1 MKQARLDAAVFTP
14 AFLIAAAVA
23 AALIFIPEQS
33 QAWANQAMS
42 SITSNFGWLLVAFG
56 FFAFVFALW
65 LAFGRYGQV
74 KLATDHTDKEYSEV
88 SWAAMMFS
96 AGIGIGLMSW
106 SFVEPIYYLSTPPL
120 GIEPASTSAYTWGH
134 MYTLFHWSFVPWT
147 LYAIPAVA
155 VAYRLYVRK
164 RPYLRISEACR
175 PVFKRQSDGA
185 LGALT
190 DTLILLG
197 LLGGAGT
204 SLGLG
209 VPLVSELVSHL
220 FGVED
225 SIGMRLG
232 VIGFWALL
240 FGGSAYHGLK
250 KGIRWLSD
258 INIVLAIIVVLFVL
272 IAGPTVFIMS
282 LTMNSLGLLL
292 DSFAQI
298 SFWLAPITGDDFP
311 DNWTLFYWAWWIAYA
326 PLMGLFIGRIS
337 KGRTVK
343 SLVLG
348 TLSWGS
354 LGCMTFLAVCG
365 AYAQYLQLN
374 GILDVTAV
382 LSESGIPSAVVAILE
397 TLPLSTLVIAV
408 FTLLSFVFLATT
420 LDSSAYVL
428 ASISTKHLA
437 GDEEPARWN
446 RVAWAVILAAL
457 AVGLLVIDALDT
469 VKAST
474 IMLALPLIPVL
485 LVLFKSLLNQLHED
499 FGPRLAKPELVLGG
513 EGSRTNKGEQHDN

>member
-1 MKQARLDAAVFTP
+1 MRQSRLDVAVFIP

-23 AALIFIPEQS
+23 AALIFAPAES
-33 QAWANQAMS
+33 QAWANNAMS
-42 SITSNFGWLLVAFG
+42 AITDNFGWLLVLFG
-56 FFAFVFALW
+56 FSAFVFALW

-74 KLATDHTDKEYSEV
+74 KLATERVDKEYSEI

-120 GIEPASTSAYTWGH
+120 GIEPHSSAAFNWGH

-155 VAYRLYVRK
+155 VAYRLYVRQ
-164 RPYLRISEACR
+164 RPFLRISEACR
-175 PVFKRQSDGA
+175 PVFKKHSDGA

-225 SIGMRLG
+225 SIGIRLG

-240 FGGSAYHGLK
+240 FGGSAYRGLK
-250 KGIRWLSD
+250 QGIRWLSD

-272 IAGPTVFIMS
+272 FAGPTVFILS

-298 SFWLAPITGDDFP
+298 SFWLAPVTGDDFP
-311 DNWTLFYWAWWIAYA
+311 DKWTLFYWAWWIAYA

-337 KGRTVK
+337 KGRTIK

-365 AYAQYLQLN
+365 AYAQHLELT
-374 GILDVTAV
+374 GTLEVSAV
-382 LSESGIPSAVVAILE
+382 LAESGIPATVVAILE
-397 TLPLSTLVIAV
+397 TLPFSTVVIAV

-428 ASISTKHLA
+428 ASISTKNLA

-474 IMLALPLIPVL
+474 IMLALPLIPLL

-499 FGPRLAKPELVLGG
+499 FGQRLARPELVVSVQKNHDQ
-513 EGSRTNKGEQHDN
+513 EGAKNDN

>member
-1 MKQARLDAAVFTP
+1 MKQAKLDVAVFTP
-14 AFLIAAAVA
+14 AFVIAAAVA
-23 AALIFIPEQS
+23 AALIFVPSQS
-33 QAWANQAMS
+33 QAWANQAMTA
-42 SITSNFGWLLVAFG
+42 ITANFGWLLVLFG
-56 FFAFVFALW
+56 FAAFVFALW

-74 KLATDHTDKEYSEV
+74 KLATHHAAKEYSEV

-120 GIEPASTSAYTWGH
+120 GIEPHSSAAYNWGH

-155 VAYRLYVRK
+155 VAYRLYVRQ
-164 RPYLRISEACR
+164 RPFLRISEACR
-175 PVFKRQSDGA
+175 PVFKQRSDGA
-185 LGALT
+185 LGAVT

-220 FGVED
+220 FGVQD

-232 VIGFWALL
+232 VISFWALL
-240 FGGSAYHGLK
+240 FGGSAYRGLK
-250 KGIRWLSD
+250 QGIRWLSD

-272 IAGPTVFIMS
+272 VAGPTVFILS

-337 KGRTVK
+337 KGRTIK

-365 AYAQYLQLN
+365 AYAQHLELT
-374 GILDVTAV
+374 GTLPVSALLGDV
-382 LSESGIPSAVVAILE
+382 GIPATVVAILE
-397 TLPLSTLVIAV
+397 TLPFSTVVIAV

-428 ASISTKHLA
+428 ASISTKNLA
-437 GDEEPARWN
+437 GNEEPARWN

-474 IMLALPLIPVL
+474 IILALPLIPVL
-485 LVLFKSLLNQLHED
+485 LVLFKALLNQLHED
-499 FGPRLAKPELVLGG
+499 FGEHVARPELVISPSSTNNSQ
-513 EGSRTNKGEQHDN
+513 GSKHE

>member
-1 MKQARLDAAVFTP
+1 MNKPKLDVAVFTP
-14 AFLIAAAVA
+14 AFVIAAAVA
-23 AALIFIPEQS
+23 AALIVYPDSS
-33 QAWANQAMS
+33 QAWASNAMS
-42 SITSNFGWLLVAFG
+42 AITSNFGWLLVAFG
-56 FFAFVFALW
+56 FGAFVFALW
-65 LAFGRYGQV
+65 LAFGRYGNV
-74 KLATDHTDKEYSEV
+74 KLDRQQGDKEYSEV

-106 SFVEPIYYLSTPPL
+106 SFVEPVYYLSTPPL
-120 GIEPASTSAYTWGH
+120 GLEPHSVDAFNWGH

-155 VAYRLYVRK
+155 VAYRLYVRN

-175 PVFKRQSDGA
+175 PVFKSQSDGF
-185 LGALT
+185 LGVVT

-240 FGGSAYHGLK
+240 FGGSAYRGLK
-250 KGIRWLSD
+250 QGIRWLSD
-258 INIVLAIIVVLFVL
+258 INIVLAIIVVAFVL
-272 IAGPTVFIMS
+272 LAGPTVFILS
-282 LTMNSLGLLL
+282 LTMSSFGLLL
-292 DSFAQI
+292 DSFTQI
-298 SFWLAPITGDDFP
+298 SFWLAPITGDSFP
-311 DNWTLFYWAWWIAYA
+311 DNWTLFYWAWWVAYA

-337 KGRTVK
+337 KGRTIK
-343 SLVLG
+343 SLALG
-348 TLSWGS
+348 TLTWGS
-354 LGCMTFLAVCG
+354 LGCMSFLAVCG
-365 AYAQYLQLN
+365 AYALNLELTGVLAVSELLQQ
-374 GILDVTAV
+374 
-382 LSESGIPSAVVAILE
+382 SGIPSTVVAILE
-397 TLPLSTLVIAV
+397 TLPFSTLVISV

-428 ASISTKHLA
+428 ASISTKRLA
-437 GDEEPARWN
+437 GGEEPARWN

-474 IMLALPLIPVL
+474 IVLALPLIPVL

-499 FGPRLAKPELVLGG
+499 FGRRVKPPELIVS
-513 EGSRTNKGEQHDN
+513 GSEKESIKGESR

>member
-1 MKQARLDAAVFTP
+1 MKQSKLDVAVFTP
-14 AFLIAAAVA
+14 AFIIAAAVA
-23 AALIFIPEQS
+23 AALIFIPER
-33 QAWANQAMS
+33 AKNFAEQAMAA
-42 SITSNFGWLLVAFG
+42 ITTQFGWLLALFC
-56 FFAFVFALW
+56 FASFIFALW
-65 LAFGRYGQV
+65 LAFGRYGRV
-74 KLATDHTDKEYSEV
+74 KLAQDQASKEYSEV

-120 GIEPASTSAYTWGH
+120 GIEPNSPAAFTWGH

-155 VAYRLYVRK
+155 VAYRLHVRK
-164 RPYLRISEACR
+164 RPFLRISEACR
-175 PVFKRQSDGA
+175 PVIQRHSDGA
-185 LGALT
+185 IGALI

-209 VPLVSELVSHL
+209 VPLVSELVSHM

-225 SIGMRLG
+225 SITMRLG

-240 FGGSAYHGLK
+240 FGGSAYRGLK
-250 KGIRWLSD
+250 QGIRWLSD
-258 INIVLAIIVVLFVL
+258 INIALAIVVVVFVL
-272 IAGPTVFIMS
+272 IAGPTVFILS

-292 DSFAQI
+292 DSFAKI
-298 SFWLAPITGDDFP
+298 SFWLAPVTGDSFP
-311 DNWTLFYWAWWIAYA
+311 DSWTLFYWAWWIAYA

-337 KGRTVK
+337 KGRTIK

-348 TLSWGS
+348 TLTWGS

-365 AYAQYLQLN
+365 GYAQHLELSGTLNVSQTLAEN
-374 GILDVTAV
+374 GIPATVVT
-382 LSESGIPSAVVAILE
+382 ILE
-397 TLPLSTLVIAV
+397 TLPMSGLVVVV
-408 FTLLSFVFLATT
+408 FTILSFVFLATT

-428 ASISTKHLA
+428 ASISTKNLA
-437 GDEEPARWN
+437 GNEEPARWN
-446 RVAWAVILAAL
+446 RVVWAVVLAAL

-474 IMLALPLIPVL
+474 IMLALPLLPIL
-485 LVLFKSLLNQLHED
+485 LLLMKSLLQQLHQD
-499 FGPRLAKPELVLGG
+499 FGAQLRQPDLLIPAHKINQE
-513 EGSRTNKGEQHDN
+513 EH